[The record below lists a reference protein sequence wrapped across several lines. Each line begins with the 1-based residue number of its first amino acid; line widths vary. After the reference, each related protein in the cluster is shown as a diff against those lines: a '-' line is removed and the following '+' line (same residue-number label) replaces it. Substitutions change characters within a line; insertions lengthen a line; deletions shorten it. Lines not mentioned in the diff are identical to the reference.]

1 MEKIIIK
8 PKRLSGNVTIP
19 PSKSLGHR
27 GIISAALSKGMSKVS
42 NVQFS
47 KDIIATIEIM
57 KQLGAKIEINRDEL
71 VIDGTNIFL
80 NSSEQLQ
87 FQCNESGSTLRFL
100 IPIALVKDGEYIF
113 HGKGKLASRPLTSY
127 YEIFEEKGIQYNT
140 EEGGLPLRV
149 SGSLKSGTY
158 RLRGDISSQFITG
171 LLFALP
177 LLKGNSEIIVTT
189 KLESKGYIDLTLEVL
204 KNFGIEIENEGYKVF
219 KIKGSQNFHPKDFI
233 IEGDYSQG
241 AFYLVAGAIGCDIKC
256 EALRKDSLQGDKVII
271 DILKRMGCKFEET
284 DEFIKAL
291 PSRLKGID
299 IDVSQCPDLV
309 PILGVAA
316 SLAEGTTKILNGK
329 RVRIKESDRLFATAS
344 ELNKIG
350 GNITELEDG
359 LVIEGISNFKGGEV
373 DSHNDHR
380 MVMALAM
387 AATRAKGNIIIN
399 DPMAIEKS
407 YPNFFE
413 DYRKLGGDIS
423 ELDTRYES

>member
-8 PKRLSGNVTIP
+8 PRKLSGNVTIP

-27 GIISAALSKGMSKVS
+27 GIISAALSKGVSKVT
-42 NVQFS
+42 NIQFS

-57 KQLGAKIEINRDEL
+57 KKLGAKIEINKDEL
-71 VIDGTNIFL
+71 IIDGSDIFL
-80 NSSEQLQ
+80 NTSGQLQ

-100 IPIALVKDGEYIF
+100 IPIALIKNGEYVF
-113 HGKGKLASRPLTSY
+113 HGKGKLVSRPLTSY
-127 YEIFEEKGIQYNT
+127 YEIFEEKGIEYYT
-140 EEGGLPLRV
+140 EESRLPLKIN
-149 SGSLKSGTY
+149 GCLKSGIY
-158 RLRGDISSQFITG
+158 SLRGDISSQFITG

-177 LLKGNSEIIVTT
+177 LLNGNSKIQVTT
-189 KLESKGYIDLTLEVL
+189 NLESKGYIDLTLDVL
-204 KNFGIEIENEGYKVF
+204 KSFGVEIENEAYKVF
-219 KIKGSQNFHPKDFI
+219 KVKGNQSYMPGEFR

-241 AFYLVAGAIGCDIKC
+241 AFYLVAGAIGSDIKC

-271 DILKRMGCKFEET
+271 DILKRMGCQFEET
-284 DEFIKAL
+284 AEFIKAI
-291 PSRLKGID
+291 PSKLKGID
-299 IDVSQCPDLV
+299 IDVSECPDLV

-316 SLAEGTTKILNGK
+316 SIAEGRTRILNGK

-350 GNITELEDG
+350 GKITELKDG
-359 LVIEGISNFKGGEV
+359 LIIEGIEGFKGGEV

-380 MVMALAM
+380 MVMALAI
-387 AATRAKGNIIIN
+387 AATRASGDVVIN

-413 DYRKLGGDIS
+413 DYKKLGGNMS
-423 ELDTRYES
+423 EFNIRNEG